1 MEVLLFLKGMF
12 GIPSGAISDMRQGIR
27 ATLDEAF
34 PEIPRRICLFHS
46 LRDTGSD
53 LMKSMHIDLGRD
65 INRIG
70 IKSALKEISASM
82 PDYDQTTLYEIEHGF
97 CSDRETMEMM
107 AVKRILERLI
117 GSTGS
122 SGGMGFLSH

>member
-70 IKSALKEISASM
+70 IKSALKEISAY
-82 PDYDQTTLYEIEHGF
+82 PCLITIRRLY
-97 CSDRETMEMM
+97 T
-107 AVKRILERLI
+107 RLNMD
-117 GSTGS
+117 SAATVRRWK
-122 SGGMGFLSH
+122 